1 MNIQSP
7 NPRAVLV
14 VDDDEDLRDAIAE
27 ILRSEGLSASGA
39 SSGMEALEIL
49 SATPMDLVLLDLMMP
64 EMDGREVVL
73 QMRKRSLHVPVVLVS
88 ASRELRAI
96 ARELGLPS
104 IAKPFDLDDML
115 AAVHQGLAGPA
126 A

>member
-27 ILRSEGLSASGA
+27 ILRSEGLFASGA